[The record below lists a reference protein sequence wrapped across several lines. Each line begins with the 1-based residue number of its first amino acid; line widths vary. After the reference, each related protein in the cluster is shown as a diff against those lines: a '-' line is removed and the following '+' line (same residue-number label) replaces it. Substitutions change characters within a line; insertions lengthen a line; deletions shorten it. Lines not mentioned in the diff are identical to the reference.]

1 MIDEILVPTDGS
13 ENAQRA
19 LDHATLLARAFD
31 ATVHGLYVIN
41 FTYAADFEGG
51 IDSESV
57 HGALERE
64 GRNALDDVETGCEDA
79 GVDWTTEI
87 LEGRTSVRISNYA
100 MTNDIDL
107 IVMGTHGRSGISR
120 LLLGSVTEA
129 VIRQCEL
136 PVLTVPTDAPPLETA
151 YEDVLVA
158 TDGSDDAAFAI
169 ETAIDL
175 ASAVEA
181 TIHGISVVD
190 TGLTRNQ
197 MIDLLL
203 EEEAER
209 AIESLEGAVTEAGL
223 EVTTEI
229 LEGEPHE
236 AIRDYATQH
245 GVDLVV
251 VGSHGKGAIERTF
264 LGSVSE
270 RTIRTADRPILVTRH
285 PSGEKS

>member
-1 MIDEILVPTDGS
+1 MFDEILVPTDGS
-13 ENAQRA
+13 ENARRA
-19 LDHATLLARAFD
+19 LDHATMLAAVFD
-31 ATVHGLYVIN
+31 ATVHGVYVVN

-51 IDSESV
+51 IDSDSV
-57 HGALERE
+57 RGALEGE
-64 GRNALDDVETGCEDA
+64 GEDALDTVGASCQDA

-87 LEGRTSVRISNYA
+87 LEGRTSARISGYA
-100 MTNDIDL
+100 TTNDIDL

-136 PVLTVPTDAPPLETA
+136 PVLTIPTDAPPLETP

-158 TDGSDDAAFAI
+158 TDGSDDAAFAV
-169 ETAIDL
+169 ETAFGL
-175 ASAVEA
+175 ASSVDA
-181 TIHGISVVD
+181 TIHGLSVVD
-190 TGLTRNQ
+190 IGLTRNQ

-209 AIESLEGAVTEAGL
+209 AIESLEEAATEAGL
-223 EVTTEI
+223 AVTTDI

-236 AIRDYATQH
+236 AIGDYASEH
-245 GVDLVV
+245 GIDLVV

-270 RTIRTADRPILVTRH
+270 RTIRTAERPILVTRH
-285 PSGEKS
+285 PHGEK